1 MDKSLQK
8 RRQTKPFQ
16 GLHDDVG
23 KEIKHPSKKEDQ
35 TKTSEH
41 KDVPK
46 GTKTSVR
53 PASRDG
59 TKVISSNTSHEV
71 NMADQTRARQIS
83 HTDVN
88 KSLRK
93 EKEHAKTHLIQP
105 EKPARS
111 RAHESTPVNTNV
123 TSHAVKEPLK
133 RDAQKGKRH
142 GIAEENVEDKAH
154 ENRAFEADE
163 ILVQVSCV
171 STVEASPAQTQTS
184 KYSTKD
190 ELKVGTS
197 NGHRQ
202 GAVSPNKPKYSQGDV
217 TSGLASKIN
226 EIARF
231 KEINYGSCTFAEH
244 PQRSADPASNVD
256 LFHHDD
262 VFSSNLRCVS
272 DSSSVKENQDT
283 LGYGDMYVSKQQA
296 CHVTDNDITFHPA
309 PLSPQHTEICQTE
322 GSSQPIKT
330 RKLPSLFS
338 SKKPE
343 VNAGT
348 TRGRS
353 NSLVPYLDPNSD
365 LRLALQSSRPVGRSQ
380 SMRLPS
386 TSKSEKPKKL
396 LRELTFSD
404 DDTTSLRNYGTLRGK
419 NSLPKRQSSALMKR
433 VSTIQEEDSDRPK
446 ISSEVKAQLLNLM
459 QELLVRGKITQ
470 VGIIDQDTASLILS
484 LPAWNLSTAD
494 IIGLIKA
501 AGNTQEIM
509 LKLNIGREMYT
520 CFKHGANKMVGR
532 VGEKILVAQKTH
544 TCVIVGIADH
554 DTPGSCMYEVSELAN
569 ALMDKDW

>member
-1 MDKSLQK
+1 RFTQLRYRLNTQRYAKL
-8 RRQTKPFQ
+8 
-16 GLHDDVG
+16 
-23 KEIKHPSKKEDQ
+23 
-35 TKTSEH
+35 
-41 KDVPK
+41 
-46 GTKTSVR
+46 
-53 PASRDG
+53 RD
-59 TKVISSNTSHEV
+59 
-71 NMADQTRARQIS
+71 
-83 HTDVN
+83 
-88 KSLRK
+88 
-93 EKEHAKTHLIQP
+93 HL
-105 EKPARS
+105 
-111 RAHESTPVNTNV
+111 N
-123 TSHAVKEPLK
+123 L
-133 RDAQKGKRH
+133 
-142 GIAEENVEDKAH
+142 
-154 ENRAFEADE
+154 
-163 ILVQVSCV
+163 
-171 STVEASPAQTQTS
+171 S
-184 KYSTKD
+184 KYESF
-190 ELKVGTS
+190 
-197 NGHRQ
+197 HRCL
-202 GAVSPNKPKYSQGDV
+202 AV
-217 TSGLASKIN
+217 
-226 EIARF
+226 
-231 KEINYGSCTFAEH
+231 
-244 PQRSADPASNVD
+244 
-256 LFHHDD
+256 
-262 VFSSNLRCVS
+262 
-272 DSSSVKENQDT
+272 
-283 LGYGDMYVSKQQA
+283 
-296 CHVTDNDITFHPA
+296 
-309 PLSPQHTEICQTE
+309 
-322 GSSQPIKT
+322 
-330 RKLPSLFS
+330 
-338 SKKPE
+338 KPE

-446 ISSEVKAQLLNLM
+446 ISPEVKAQLLNLM

-470 VGIIDQDTASLILS
+470 IGIIDQDTASLILS

-569 ALMDKDW
+569 ALMEKDW